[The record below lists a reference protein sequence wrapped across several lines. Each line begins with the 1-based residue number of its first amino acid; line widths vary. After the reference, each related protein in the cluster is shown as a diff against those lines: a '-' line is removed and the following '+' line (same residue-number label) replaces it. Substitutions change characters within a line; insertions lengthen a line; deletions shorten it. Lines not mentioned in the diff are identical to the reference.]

1 LGGFASF
8 VCFPN
13 IGSCPFLCA
22 SIFCLYWSKKCARG
36 LMKSYL
42 LIPIK
47 TVFCVPVDMA
57 GNAESAPRCTNP
69 RTGKR
74 QLSTE
79 KAGQKIGCA
88 IFWETI
94 LGARSAHTGRTLLY
108 QRFCAAKRTHRQDA
122 SIPTLLC
129 SEAHTQAGRFYTNAF
144 VQRSAQAHSL
154 VFKKIENTFFS

>member
-1 LGGFASF
+1 MRGVESYSLL
-8 VCFPN
+8 PR
-13 IGSCPFLCA
+13 
-22 SIFCLYWSKKCARG
+22 KK
-36 LMKSYL
+36 
-42 LIPIK
+42 
-47 TVFCVPVDMA
+47 VFCVPVNMA

-79 KAGQKIGCA
+79 KAGKKIGCA

-94 LGARSAHTGRTLLY
+94 LVARSAHTGRTLLY

-129 SEAHTQAGRFYTNAF
+129 SEAHTQAGHFYTNAF
-144 VQRSAQAHSL
+144 VQRSAHTGRTLLYQRFCAA
-154 VFKKIENTFFS
+154 KRTGP